1 MEIEKIPEIKRIRYT
16 TSHPRDMSEDL
27 IDVYK
32 NSKKLMPL
40 VHLPV
45 QSGSDKILKLM
56 NRKQLISDYIK
67 IYEKLKTINPKI
79 QFSSDFIVAYPGED
93 EKDFEATYDL
103 IKNIKFINSFSF
115 IYSPRPGTKA
125 STFKLIDEKYL

>member
-1 MEIEKIPEIKRIRYT
+1 MNAYNNQKFRLSDLILEIEKIPEIKRIRYT

-45 QSGSDKILKLM
+45 QS
-56 NRKQLISDYIK
+56 
-67 IYEKLKTINPKI
+67 
-79 QFSSDFIVAYPGED
+79 A
-93 EKDFEATYDL
+93 L
-103 IKNIKFINSFSF
+103 IKS
-115 IYSPRPGTKA
+115 
-125 STFKLIDEKYL
+125 